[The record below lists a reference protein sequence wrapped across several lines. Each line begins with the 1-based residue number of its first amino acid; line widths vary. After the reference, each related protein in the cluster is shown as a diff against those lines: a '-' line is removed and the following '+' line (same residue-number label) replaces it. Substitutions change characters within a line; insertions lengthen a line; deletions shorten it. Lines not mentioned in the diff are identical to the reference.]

1 MYSHDQQ
8 CCVLLHYQ
16 AHVALQDSDEAITDF
31 QEVLK
36 IEPQN
41 KAAQRELAQTKNKKK
56 AFTEREKRRFAKMFA
71 AMSEDDKEPQAAKTD
86 DKKKQE
92 TTTETSA

>member
-1 MYSHDQQ
+1 MDECIAFMFQ
-8 CCVLLHYQ
+8 YQ
-16 AHVALQDSDEAITDF
+16 AHVALQDYDEAITDF

-71 AMSEDDKEPQAAKTD
+71 AMSQDDKEQQAAKTD
-86 DKKKQE
+86 DKKNEE